1 MTGCD
6 NLESDSAAS
15 KVTLDWNDGGKE
27 SGGGFKVVCVLG
39 VFVGKELETSPLVLA
54 MEVAAIVV
62 VVELVVVVGL
72 AGREG
77 SGRGCDKSW
86 SCVLNPVKDV
96 EEELPEGA

>member
-39 VFVGKELETSPLVLA
+39 VFAGKELGTSPLVLA
-54 MEVAAIVV
+54 MEVAAILV
-62 VVELVVVVGL
+62 VVELVVGL